1 MATVIVGVFG
11 IQWIRRGGPV
21 PNDGNGGP
29 PPPELILVE
38 RWQPSVWVEVDGVGV
53 KLIPEGPV
61 CANAVK
67 VRRDPRYYVI
77 EMSRAPA
84 EEWEWDRNR
93 WKLHRS
99 VTFTSYEKLYERTGR
114 FDAGGS
120 WEEGRL
126 VR

>member
-53 KLIPEGPV
+53 KLIPEGSSRRMGV
-61 CANAVK
+61 GSKQVEVAS
-67 VRRDPRYYVI
+67 VRDVHFLREV
-77 EMSRAPA
+77 
-84 EEWEWDRNR
+84 
-93 WKLHRS
+93 
-99 VTFTSYEKLYERTGR
+99 
-114 FDAGGS
+114 
-120 WEEGRL
+120 
-126 VR
+126 VREDGAI